1 MTQAEKVA
9 PVPDVS
15 AMFTVKEWRIRLMR
29 GFLVQ
34 VFAQLTGINVIN
46 YCQASMY
53 EALGFV
59 GRASCWSRVPPT
71 PWARSPVRAPRR
83 APR

>member
-9 PVPDVS
+9 PVPDVL

-34 VFAQLTGINVIN
+34 VFAQLTGINVIS

-53 EALGFV
+53 GALGFV
-59 GRASCWSRVPPT
+59 GGAKLLVT
-71 PWARSPVRAPRR
+71 GTFNAVGPVTST
-83 APR
+83 